1 MIIDF
6 HSHFLPC
13 IDDGSKSTEMSL
25 EMLKKMKG
33 QNVDTVVA
41 TPHFYADE
49 NRIDDFLSNREN
61 AYNSIKNE
69 INNTNIKLNITPIE
83 SIIIF

>member
-1 MIIDF
+1 LIIDF

-41 TPHFYADE
+41 TVIFM
-49 NRIDDFLSNREN
+49 LM
-61 AYNSIKNE
+61 K
-69 INNTNIKLNITPIE
+69 IE
-83 SIIIF
+83 LMSSLVIGKMLIIA